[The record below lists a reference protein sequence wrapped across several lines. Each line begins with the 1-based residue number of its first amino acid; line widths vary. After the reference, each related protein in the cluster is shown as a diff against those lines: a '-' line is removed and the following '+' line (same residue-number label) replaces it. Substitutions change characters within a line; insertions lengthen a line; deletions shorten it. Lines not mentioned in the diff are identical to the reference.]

1 MIGNERKGRLK
12 SWDDAKGFGFI
23 QPFNG
28 GAEVFAHISVMR
40 GDRRPQPGDE
50 VLFIEGRDERG
61 RPRAEHL
68 RLAGELSLDRQ
79 SIRRKPKTPGKAST
93 TTRKSAARPAHR
105 SATQGSI
112 QNFSSKAV
120 VLVLLCI
127 LPLLGC
133 VTLFGKGLW
142 WVLPLYLLASLL
154 SFMQYWLDKRSA
166 QSGGQRTA
174 ENTLHLVEL
183 AGGWPGALI
192 AQQAF
197 RHKTRKASYQAVF
210 WLIVAVHQ
218 LFWIDLLLLDG
229 TYITR
234 HIPLFVQ

>member
-112 QNFSSKAV
+112 QNVSSKVV

-154 SFMQYWLDKRSA
+154 SFS
-166 QSGGQRTA
+166 
-174 ENTLHLVEL
+174 
-183 AGGWPGALI
+183 
-192 AQQAF
+192 
-197 RHKTRKASYQAVF
+197 
-210 WLIVAVHQ
+210 
-218 LFWIDLLLLDG
+218 
-229 TYITR
+229 
-234 HIPLFVQ
+234 